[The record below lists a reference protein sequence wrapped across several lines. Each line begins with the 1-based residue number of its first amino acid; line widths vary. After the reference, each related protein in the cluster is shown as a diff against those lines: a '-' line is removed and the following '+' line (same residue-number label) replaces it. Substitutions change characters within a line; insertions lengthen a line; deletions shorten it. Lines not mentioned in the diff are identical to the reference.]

1 MDFKVVFTETF
12 CSDLEE
18 ILEQVGAQAPTA
30 ARKFG
35 DRVIDLCEGLSFFPE
50 RCPRVRQRPAI
61 RRLMV
66 GKHHKVFYRIKERE
80 RSVEILRLWDGRRG
94 SDPSFV

>member
-18 ILEQVGAQAPTA
+18 ILEHIAAQDPTA
-30 ARKFG
+30 AGKLGNRT
-35 DRVIDLCEGLSFFPE
+35 IDMCEGLSFFPE
-50 RCPRVRQRPAI
+50 RHPRLRRRPTI

-66 GKHHKVFYRIKERE
+66 G
-80 RSVEILRLWDGRRG
+80 
-94 SDPSFV
+94 

>member
-12 CSDLEE
+12 CADLEE
-18 ILEQVGAQAPTA
+18 ILEHIAAQDPTA
-30 ARKFG
+30 ARKLG
-35 DRVIDLCEGLSFFPE
+35 DHIVDLCEGLSFFPE
-50 RCPRVRQRPAI
+50 RCPRVRQRPTI

-80 RSVEILRLWDGRRG
+80 RSVEILRLWDARRG
-94 SDPSFV
+94 TEPPL